1 MSARRIEA
9 VADSSTFIALDLGGL
24 IEKTVLLFSPI
35 HLPVQV
41 RWELRRKR
49 SRRNRLRQLAGVVRS
64 CHRYDLAASRLLVK
78 AARSLQGRDW
88 GEAEAI
94 QQAVELGA
102 ILLADDAWARS
113 IAARMGLRC
122 MGTIGILDRLIE
134 MRIIKLEDARLAVS
148 RMMEGGIRLPEDELR
163 SRALL

>member
-9 VADSSTFIALDLGGL
+9 VADSSTFIALDLGEL
-24 IEKTVLLFSPI
+24 VEKTALLFSRI

-41 RWELRRKR
+41 RRELRRRR
-49 SRRNRLRQLAGVVRS
+49 SGRTRLKQLSGLLRS

-78 AARSLQGRDW
+78 AGRSLQGRDW

-102 ILLADDAWARS
+102 ILLADDAWART
-113 IAARMGLRC
+113 IASRMGLRC
-122 MGTIGILDRLIE
+122 MGTIGVLDRLIE
-134 MRIIKLEDARLAVS
+134 MRIIDLEDARLAVS
-148 RMMEGGIRLPEDELR
+148 RMIGGGIHLPEDELR